1 MVFIV
6 FGVWTSE
13 KQLWKDKQKSVF
25 DLILSRSLSALW
37 QSLITILNYVYFH
50 KKLAIQLVMGLV
62 CLFCFAPS
70 AYPNELQIQITT
82 RQQSSPQRSRVKV
95 VNLVKLI
102 KKESEQ
108 PVVSLKV
115 TKQLFV
121 I

>member
-6 FGVWTSE
+6 LGVWTSE

-25 DLILSRSLSALW
+25 DRILSWSLSALW

-50 KKLAIQLVMGLV
+50 KKLAIQLVMRLV